1 MKNNNF
7 IETYI
12 EMANRPYLNKENTEL
27 RFINNLHIVQS
38 VDSILLF
45 SGAKFLSAHKMSERI
60 NENLCV
66 VLLKDNRY
74 ALYIRVE

>member
-12 EMANRPYLNKENTEL
+12 EMTNRPYLNKENTEL
-27 RFINNLHIVQS
+27 RFVNDLHIVQS
-38 VDSILLF
+38 SDSILLF
-45 SGAKFLSAHKMSERI
+45 SGEKLLSEYKMSEKI

>member
-7 IETYI
+7 METYI
-12 EMANRPYLNKENTEL
+12 EMANRPYLNKDNTEL
-27 RFINNLHIVQS
+27 RFVSNLHIAQS
-38 VDSILLF
+38 NNSILLF
-45 SGAKFLSAHKMSERI
+45 SGANFLSAYKMSERI

>member
-27 RFINNLHIVQS
+27 RFVNNLHIVQS

-45 SGAKFLSAHKMSERI
+45 SGEKFLSEHKMSEKI
-60 NENLCV
+60 NNELAI
-66 VLLKDNRY
+66 VLLQKDRY